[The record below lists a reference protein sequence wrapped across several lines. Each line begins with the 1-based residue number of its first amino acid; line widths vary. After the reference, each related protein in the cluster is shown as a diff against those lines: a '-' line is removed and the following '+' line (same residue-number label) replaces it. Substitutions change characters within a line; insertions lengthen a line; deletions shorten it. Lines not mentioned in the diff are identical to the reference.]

1 MPKMREEAF
10 VAPTGWRVSLDFCGT
25 RLVERDFRGE
35 EPFSVG
41 EHTEASLVLPG
52 LGGAEGRAFLTQG
65 DWLLYVEGLTGDVI
79 LSGEKRRFADFMV
92 DGAVRLRP
100 GDSARLRLID
110 RPDVVL
116 KLRLE
121 PQLEVGW
128 GVRLGLRE
136 LAQQLVLGGG
146 LAAIL
151 ALLIQTPE
159 PVPEVEMENDPDATE
174 SSFER
179 VLFASLAEIE
189 LPPPQPR
196 RVYEAPII
204 LPEVAPKVAAVI
216 APEPEEELPQGEGAG
231 TIIAAEDDEVVAV
244 AEEGE
249 VPAAGLGAGVEE
261 EPPGVVVGS
270 SDAAMIATL
279 SAADDPE
286 GGALLG
292 ILGASDGGALGDL
305 FADNQLDMVMDGST
319 SDGERVGSGTLVG
332 TAKTADDGALGGVVG
347 GVIVDEVITTRRVVD
362 EDVEPSAPVVGGVL
376 LPSVLD
382 EPDELAPEDVDEVMP
397 ATPAGK
403 VETLEPREGDSGED
417 SHSASGAKGGA
428 SVSLGLPG
436 TSRTI
441 APIVCEDPK
450 RTQKSQVDVVFVV
463 DVSTT
468 MGFMVDRI
476 EQGILTIDASLHGL
490 AKDPRYGLVVFVDD
504 VEVANGG
511 LAFTSVDELRA
522 ELRRWHA
529 FTSSNRQIR
538 TDTRNTDWPENSL
551 DALHAA
557 AVDFAWRP
565 SSTTARLV
573 VHATDDDF
581 GEVPAIQSGVPIQH
595 TYAETVSALR
605 ANQIRVS
612 SFGARLGGECE
623 CLDVTRGI
631 LSPFEGSPSIPAA
644 TGGAAFDLD
653 DVYGGRLTLNAAIEA
668 TLGQAVCTG
677 YPQVPKPPTAL
688 GVIDR

>member
-35 EPFSVG
+35 ESFSVG

-65 DWLLYVEGLTGDVI
+65 DWLLYVEGLAGDVI

-110 RPDVVL
+110 RPDIVL
-116 KLRLE
+116 KLRME
-121 PQLEVGW
+121 PPLEVGW

-136 LAQQLVLGGG
+136 LSQQLALGGG

-151 ALLIQTPE
+151 ALLVQTPE
-159 PVPEVEMENDPDATE
+159 PVPEVEMESDPEATE
-174 SSFER
+174 SAFER

-189 LPPPQPR
+189 LPPPRPR
-196 RVYEAPII
+196 PVYEAPIV
-204 LPEVAPKVAAVI
+204 LPEAAPKAAAVI
-216 APEPEEELPQGEGAG
+216 APEPEELPQGEGAG
-231 TIIAAEDDEVVAV
+231 TVIAAEEDEVAPV

-249 VPAAGLGAGVEE
+249 AAGLGAGDEAE
-261 EPPGVVVGS
+261 LGLLIGT

-279 SAADDPE
+279 SAADEPE
-286 GGALLG
+286 GEALLG
-292 ILGASDGGALGDL
+292 ILGAVDEGELGDL
-305 FADNQLDMVMDGST
+305 FADNQLDQLDQLDMVMEGST
-319 SDGERVGSGTLVG
+319 VDGERGAGVDLGTVLGVVSVDG
-332 TAKTADDGALGGVVG
+332 GATADEL
-347 GVIVDEVITTRRVVD
+347 IKTRRVED
-362 EDVEPSAPVVGGVL
+362 EDVSAGAPVVGGVL

-382 EPDELAPEDVDEVMP
+382 DPDELVPEESREASP
-397 ATPAGK
+397 TTPAGK
-403 VETLEPREGDSGED
+403 VETVEPREGASGD
-417 SHSASGAKGGA
+417 NSHSASGAKGGV
-428 SVSLGLPG
+428 SVALGLPG

-468 MGFMVDRI
+468 MGFMVDGI
-476 EQGILTIDASLHGL
+476 EQGILSIDASLHGL

-605 ANQIRVS
+605 TNQIRVS

-644 TGGAAFDLD
+644 TGGAAFDID
-653 DVYGGRLTLNAAIEA
+653 EVSSGHLTLNAAIEA
-668 TLGQAVCTG
+668 TLGQAVCTS
-677 YPQVPKPPTAL
+677 YPLIPKPPTAF